1 MYSLKSTAKLL
12 VGLIVLSLPQMGCDF
27 KHQYM
32 YRPSVVERA
41 QARAENEIVLS
52 QDEVTL
58 GTGKTAEILVVK
70 NGPVTGIASEN
81 PEIAVGEK
89 EIKEIKIAT
98 REKEESAE
106 YMYELINVRGKSPG
120 KTCITVSNQ
129 KGVKKRINVEVK

>member
-1 MYSLKSTAKLL
+1 MYSLRSTAKFW
-12 VGLIVLSLPQMGCDF
+12 VGLIALSLSQMGCDF

-58 GTGKTAEILVVK
+58 TLGKCEMAEILVVK
-70 NGPVTGIASEN
+70 NGPITGIASEN
-81 PEIAVGEK
+81 PKIAVGEK
-89 EIKEIKIAT
+89 EIKKIMIT
-98 REKEESAE
+98 TGE
-106 YMYELINVRGKSPG
+106 YMYELINVTGKSPG

>member
-1 MYSLKSTAKLL
+1 MAKLW
-12 VGLIVLSLPQMGCDF
+12 VGLIVLSLPQVGCDF

-58 GTGKTAEILVVK
+58 EIGKCAMAEILVVK

-81 PEIAVGEK
+81 PGIAVGEK
-89 EIKEIKIAT
+89 EIKKIMIAT
-98 REKEESAE
+98 GE
-106 YMYELINVRGKSPG
+106 YMYELINIKGKSPG

>member
-1 MYSLKSTAKLL
+1 MAKLW
-12 VGLIVLSLPQMGCDF
+12 VGLIVLSLPQIGCDF

-52 QDEVTL
+52 KDEVTP
-58 GTGKTAEILVVK
+58 GKGKVADILVVK

-81 PEIAVGEK
+81 PEIATGEK
-89 EIKEIKIAT
+89 KESTK
-98 REKEESAE
+98 
-106 YMYELINVRGKSPG
+106 YELISVTGISPG

-129 KGVKKRINVEVK
+129 KGTKKKINVEVK